1 MPNPILIAY
10 ATKYGATA
18 EIAAKIGDALKQAGL
33 SVEVLP
39 ADQVKDIAA
48 YSAIVLG
55 SAVYAGMWRKEAIDF
70 LTAHE
75 AQLSNRAVWLFSSG
89 PTGEGAASQ
98 IMKGWRFPEAQQPI
112 ADRIQPRDI
121 TFFHGFINLKKL
133 SLPEKLMG
141 KGIKAPT
148 GDFRDWDAITAW
160 AKGIADAVKQAR

>member
-89 PTGEGAASQ
+89 PTGEQLGTCFAGREMQ
-98 IMKGWRFPEAQQPI
+98 
-112 ADRIQPRDI
+112 RIRKVDSI
-121 TFFHGFINLKKL
+121 ST
-133 SLPEKLMG
+133 M
-141 KGIKAPT
+141 A
-148 GDFRDWDAITAW
+148 
-160 AKGIADAVKQAR
+160 

>member
-1 MPNPILIAY
+1 MTNPILIAY

-18 EIAAKIGDALKQAGL
+18 EIAAKIGDTLKQAGL

-70 LTAHE
+70 LAVNE
-75 AQLSNRAVWLFSSG
+75 AQLTDRAVWFFSSG
-89 PTGEGAASQ
+89 PTGEGDASQ

-112 ADRIQPRDI
+112 ADRVQPRDI
-121 TFFHGFINLKKL
+121 AFFHGFINLKKL
-133 SLPEKLMG
+133 SLPEKLIV

-148 GDFRDWDAITAW
+148 GDFRNWDVIAAW
-160 AKGIADAVKQAR
+160 ATGIAEALA